1 MAASASVLHDALIV
15 GAGPAGLSS
24 ALTLSRALQTA
35 VVFDSGIYR
44 NQRATHMH
52 TLPTWDH
59 QNPADFRAAARSEL
73 LGRYQTVTFHNS
85 AVTRIGISKHT
96 VGNGDGNSIFEV
108 ASADGSQWLGRTVI
122 LATGVRDVLPDIQ
135 GYDDCWVHGMYANL
149 YIFTSLHF

>member
-1 MAASASVLHDALIV
+1 MAASALLHDTLII

-24 ALTLSRALQTA
+24 ALTLARALQTA

-73 LGRYQTVTFHNS
+73 LGRYQTISFHDSN
-85 AVTRIGISKHT
+85 VTRISKAS
-96 VGNGDGNSIFEV
+96 NGMFEATSDDGL
-108 ASADGSQWLGRTVI
+108 QWLGRTVI
-122 LATGVRDVLPDIQ
+122 LATGVRDVLPDIE
-135 GYDDCWVHGMYANL
+135 GYDDCWVHGMYVS
-149 YIFTSLHF
+149 TSY